1 MSIGRPSL
9 FDRESF
15 QGSPANQIIQIIRCV
30 GYNDFDRI
38 ELATV
43 TSPPPELK
51 IKIDNVPIE
60 FEADD
65 LIVAEHLTK
74 YPLEI
79 EEDGIVRTISVN
91 NELKPGDRV
100 IVASRSH
107 GYRYY
112 VIDRAVSYLPE
123 QQRPLAE

>member
-1 MSIGRPSL
+1 MRPT
-9 FDRESF
+9 RERLE
-15 QGSPANQIIQIIRCV
+15 GSGFSMLRQAIKYI
-30 GYNDFDRI
+30 GYNDFDRL

-60 FEADD
+60 FDADD

-79 EEDGIVRTISVN
+79 EEDGIVRTISVK

-100 IVASRSH
+100 IVASASH
-107 GYRYY
+107 GCRYY
-112 VIDRAVSYLPE
+112 VIDRAVSYVPE
-123 QQRPLAE
+123 QQRSLAE